1 MHISRLLKV
10 EGKHLTVAGT
20 KDKRGVTIQRVC
32 LKRGQLTPEDVWDRV
47 NSISRKSVLEAVS
60 ERGERGV
67 RIGDIDYRKGHLQ
80 LGMLTG
86 NAFVVTLR
94 CVRRLIHQTFLT

>member
-1 MHISRLLKV
+1 M

-20 KDKRGVTIQRVC
+20 KDKRGVTVQRVC
-32 LKRGQLTPEDVWDRV
+32 LKRGQLTPEDVWERV
-47 NSISRKSVLEAVS
+47 NSISRKSMEEAVS

-67 RIGDIDYRKGHLQ
+67 RIGDIGYRKGHLQ

-94 CVRRLIHQTFLT
+94 CVRSMIHWRRLT